1 MKTLLV
7 IKSGYPLPL
16 RMPAYREFFR
26 LGWRIVVVDKLQNQS
41 LRFADQVIIHDLE
54 DLEDLHKIILSK
66 IGKPNGILTFNDS
79 SLVQTAKLAELL
91 ELNFLNKDVA
101 RVATNKLLQK
111 KCFESFSLPTP
122 QWKEICSPEEA
133 NNFFK
138 DWGSLVIKPVDRS
151 ASAGVSKVKNPVEI
165 KQAFKN
171 ALNESIIGTII
182 VEEYIEGP
190 EISVETI
197 FFNGEHRVIS
207 ITDKITTTSNT
218 FVEIGHSTP
227 SRYSRELLE
236 SVKELAIKAC
246 SALNINYGACHTE
259 IKLSKKGP
267 LIIEVNPR
275 LAGDCIIDLIDL
287 SLGINLYRYYGKTAL
302 GESISI
308 EEITPKFYKGAAIK
322 FQPSKKDGI
331 LIGAKTSLKCS
342 PDWLEELSV
351 IQEMNVVMPDLD
363 SNAGRIAYAITT
375 GKNGEEALTNA
386 ETALSSISFSYS
398 ERKVP
403 SH

>member
-111 KCFESFSLPTP
+111 KCFESFNLPTP

-351 IQEMNVVMPDLD
+351 IQEMNVVMPDLG